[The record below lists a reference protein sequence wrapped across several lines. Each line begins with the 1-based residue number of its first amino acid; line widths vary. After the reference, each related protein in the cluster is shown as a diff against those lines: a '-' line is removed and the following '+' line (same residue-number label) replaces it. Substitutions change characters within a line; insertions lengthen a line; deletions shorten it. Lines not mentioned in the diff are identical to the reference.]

1 MHGWTGALHQDP
13 RTLIIAAGSS
23 VTIPLTPP
31 SHSRRA
37 TSGSFTVQTCVG
49 IPMARAARAIGSTG
63 MGKPRKLRVMESTWY
78 AGLGVRILNRPI
90 GIMRVASRID
100 AHEEIPLP

>member
-1 MHGWTGALHQDP
+1 MHEWPGALRQDP
-13 RTLIIAAGSS
+13 RALIIVAGSS

-31 SHSRRA
+31 SHNRRA

-49 IPMARAARAIGSTG
+49 IPTARAARAIGSTG
-63 MGKPRKLRVMESTWY
+63 MGKPRKVRVMESTWY
-78 AGLGVRILNRPI
+78 GGVVVRILNRPI